1 MGAGNRG
8 TNYPIRRWDASFN
21 PPTSA
26 FCGWDSGR
34 YNYGTVP
41 LTGALAALSPPLEL
55 REVMVIF
62 TGPGGRSL
70 KVTSLSLTIVFQF
83 GWRIGG
89 VGNDETR
96 KWRLVR
102 HRPNR

>member
-55 REVMVIF
+55 RDVTVDLHGAGSEVVE
-62 TGPGGRSL
+62 GD
-70 KVTSLSLTIVFQF
+70 
-83 GWRIGG
+83 WR
-89 VGNDETR
+89 
-96 KWRLVR
+96 
-102 HRPNR
+102 RPNR